1 MSQPSSGTAVSAVP
15 VARDLVRITQAFD
28 FVARAHV
35 DQRRKG
41 EGAEPYINH
50 LAEVAHLVAEAT
62 GGTDA
67 NLIIAALLHDAIEDV
82 GVSRTQI
89 ADIFGEDV
97 AALVAEVTDDK
108 SLTKAE
114 RKQWQIE
121 AAPKK
126 SPRAK
131 IIKIAD
137 KVANLRSIAVSPP
150 PDWSEDQKREYV
162 WWSSQVV
169 AGCAGVNPWLEDQF
183 AQACRSAKLP
193 PAIDHDKESVADFL
207 KRFEAIKA
215 GLPEDFDDDQL
226 KAHGAVDVTDDHRGL
241 GIIIGQRHRTR
252 GET

>member
-1 MSQPSSGTAVSAVP
+1 MSQPARDPAFSAP
-15 VARDLVRITQAFD
+15 LPQDLVRITQAFD

-41 EGAEPYINH
+41 ERAEPYINH
-50 LAEVAHLVAEAT
+50 LAEVANLVAQAT
-62 GGTDA
+62 RGADA

-82 GVSRTQI
+82 GVSRAQI
-89 ADIFGEDV
+89 ADTFGEDV

-108 SLTKAE
+108 SLTKAH
-114 RKQWQIE
+114 RKRRQVE

-150 PDWSEDQKREYV
+150 PGWSEERKREYLT
-162 WWSSQVV
+162 WASQVV
-169 AGCAGVNPWLEDQF
+169 AGCTGVNPWLEDQF

-193 PAIDHDKESVADFL
+193 PAIDHNKESVADFK
-207 KRFEAIKA
+207 KRFDAIKA
-215 GLPEDFDDDQL
+215 TLPDEMTDEQL
-226 KAHGAVDVTDDHRGL
+226 KAPGAVDMTDDHRGL
-241 GIIIGQRHRTR
+241 GITIGQRHRTR
-252 GET
+252 GDT

>member
-1 MSQPSSGTAVSAVP
+1 MSQPASDPAFSAPSSQ
-15 VARDLVRITQAFD
+15 DLVRITQAFD

-41 EGAEPYINH
+41 ERAEPYINH

-67 NLIIAALLHDAIEDV
+67 NPIIAALLHDAIEDV

-89 ADIFGEDV
+89 ANTFGEDV
-97 AALVAEVTDDK
+97 ASLVAEVTDDK
-108 SLTKAE
+108 SLTKAQ
-114 RKQWQIE
+114 RKQRQAE

-126 SPRAK
+126 SSHAK

-137 KVANLRSIAVSPP
+137 KVANLRSIAASPP
-150 PDWSEDQKREYV
+150 PDWSEDRKREYV
-162 WWSSQVV
+162 TWASQVV
-169 AGCAGVNPWLEDQF
+169 AGCAGVNSWLEDQF

-193 PAIDHDKESVADFL
+193 PAIDQNKESVADFK
-207 KRFEAIKA
+207 KRFDAIKA
-215 GLPEDFDDDQL
+215 TLPDEMTDDQL

-241 GIIIGQRHRTR
+241 GITIGQRHRTR
-252 GET
+252 GDT